1 MPASHTDLTADAA
14 DTADTADGLPQ
25 PRRFWALLTLEIAV
39 VMTVLD
45 GAIANV
51 ALPHIATVLHAR
63 PADAIWVVNAYQFCL
78 MVLLLPAASAGEII
92 GYRRVSQTGMGVF
105 TIASLACAL
114 SPSLGALV
122 LARVVQGI
130 GAALLLSVNSAL
142 LRHIYPR
149 AMLGRGV
156 GLMALTVGVSASV
169 APTIAS
175 AILSVAPWPF
185 LFAINVPLGLAAF
198 AIAGRTLP
206 LTPRHAAR
214 FDYFS
219 AVLSALGLGL
229 LVVAVDAI
237 GHAGRGWL
245 LGGSLVVSA
254 ASLTLLVRRQRART
268 APLLP
273 VDLLRIPAFAFAIA
287 TSVSAFL
294 AQTLAFVALPFF
306 LQYGLGR
313 DQVATGLLMTPWPLA
328 TGITAPVAGRLA
340 DRYSAGKLAGLGL
353 GVLAAGLVLLARV
366 PAHPDALALGWRM
379 ALCGF
384 GFGLFQS
391 PNNRAML
398 SAAPHARAGG
408 ASGMLGT
415 ARTLGQTLGAA
426 VLALLF
432 SLGGTAEVRLALG
445 LSAGVAVAA
454 AGVSLSRLRFLR

>member
-1 MPASHTDLTADAA
+1 MNAQEGRPPPGAA
-14 DTADTADGLPQ
+14 ADGLPQ
-25 PRRFWALLTLEIAV
+25 PLRFWALLTLEIAV

-63 PADAIWVVNAYQFCL
+63 PANSIWVVNAYQFCL
-78 MVLLLPAASAGEII
+78 MVLLLPAASAGEIV

-105 TIASLACAL
+105 TVASLACAL
-114 SPSLGALV
+114 SPTLGALV
-122 LARVVQGI
+122 AARVVQGI

-149 AMLGRGV
+149 AMLGRGI
-156 GLMALTVGVSASV
+156 GLLALTVGVSASV

-206 LTPRHAAR
+206 ATPRHVVR

-229 LVVAVDAI
+229 LVVAVD
-237 GHAGRGWL
+237 GLGERGRAGFVAGC
-245 LGGSLVVSA
+245 LVVSA
-254 ASLTLLVRRQRART
+254 VSLWLLVRRQRARS

-273 VDLLRIPAFAFAIA
+273 VDLLRIPEFAFAIA
-287 TSVSAFL
+287 TSVTAFL

-313 DQVATGLLMTPWPLA
+313 NQVATGLLMTPWPLA
-328 TGITAPVAGRLA
+328 TGIMAPVAGRLA
-340 DRYSAGKLAGLGL
+340 DRYSAGMLAGLGL
-353 GVLAAGLVLLARV
+353 SVLAAGLVALSTVA
-366 PAHPDALALGWRM
+366 AHPAWGDLAWRM
-379 ALCGF
+379 ALCGL

-432 SLGGTAEVRLALG
+432 RLGGTGEARFALG
-445 LSAGVAVAA
+445 LAAAVAVVA
-454 AGVSLSRLRFLR
+454 AGVSVSRLGFPRRPG